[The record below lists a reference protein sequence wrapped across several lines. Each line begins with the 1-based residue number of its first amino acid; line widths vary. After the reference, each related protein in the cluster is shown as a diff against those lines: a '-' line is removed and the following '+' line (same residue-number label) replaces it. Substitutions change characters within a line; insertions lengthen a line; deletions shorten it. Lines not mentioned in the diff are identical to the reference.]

1 MRSRPK
7 AKRLN
12 DLQEMLAELAKLVET
27 ESIIDSVK
35 NREKHNV
42 TLNSLK
48 KKIEN
53 AQAMPNDPTMS
64 DRRAAIQHTKEKN
77 ARGDHS

>member
-1 MRSRPK
+1 MQRPK
-7 AKRLN
+7 AKRIN
-12 DLQEMLAELAKLVET
+12 DLQEMLSDLTKLVET
-27 ESIIDSVK
+27 ESVLDSEK
-35 NREKHNV
+35 NRQKHV
-42 TLNSLK
+42 ATLNSLR

-77 ARGDHS
+77 ARGDRS

>member
-1 MRSRPK
+1 MRRPK
-7 AKRLN
+7 ANRLN
-12 DLQEMLAELAKLVET
+12 NLQEMLSDLTKLVET
-27 ESIIDSVK
+27 ESVLDSEK
-35 NREKHNV
+35 NRQKHV
-42 TLNSLK
+42 ATLNSLR

-77 ARGDHS
+77 ARGDRS